1 MKTCIPTINTYLYRF
16 SVFASLLPI
25 VLDACESIVSNPI
38 SHVWQ
43 IRSEQKINK
52 YGKRLLHMQ
61 YSIVVFIH
69 RTDAIRLQEKIYR
82 HQTSQCDC
90 LEYVHFYTESLQST
104 NAVSFQFWTRVGRHN
119 QCRSMHIRWH
129 IRLRQMRLFYCGSC
143 TISGVSEKKNP
154 SIAVVILCCRMWSMA
169 HRPLLSPQRN
179 RCLRL
184 LPYYGTS

>member
-90 LEYVHFYTESLQST
+90 LEYVHFSHWIFAINQRSFISILNSCRSSQSMSFNAYTMTHSSEADASILL
-104 NAVSFQFWTRVGRHN
+104 WIMHN
-119 QCRSMHIRWH
+119 QW
-129 IRLRQMRLFYCGSC
+129 
-143 TISGVSEKKNP
+143 SEWKKKNK
-154 SIAVVILCCRMWSMA
+154 
-169 HRPLLSPQRN
+169 
-179 RCLRL
+179 
-184 LPYYGTS
+184 